1 MRACEKVSWK
11 KWMRSRP
18 LSSPTPPKTRG
29 SDQVV
34 GFLVGGAWIMPGEG
48 TGVGAGPP
56 PVSSRQAAPLMKKI
70 VIAQGV
76 THAPRPHARAPH
88 ARAEPTPPL
97 SNLALLHPPR
107 HKRPALTDT
116 HTHTQRLPFRLK
128 TSAQERQREGERARS
143 SLSLHFF
150 FPSPR
155 GAGRRA
161 QASGPPH
168 AGALSIFLRGRGP
181 PLKKG
186 FVNTSKAWWCE
197 VLATGLPAAVVAGG
211 GGRCPA
217 RQRGG

>member
-1 MRACEKVSWK
+1 MDALEASLLSHPAKNTGL
-11 KWMRSRP
+11 RSSCRFFGRGRMDHARGGHRRGRRPPPSVKPTGRP
-18 LSSPTPPKTRG
+18 LNEKNRHCPGGDPRAPPARARTPRTR
-29 SDQVV
+29 
-34 GFLVGGAWIMPGEG
+34 
-48 TGVGAGPP
+48 
-56 PVSSRQAAPLMKKI
+56 R
-70 VIAQGV
+70 
-76 THAPRPHARAPH
+76 THAPPLQPRPPPPPTPQTARAH
-88 ARAEPTPPL
+88 
-97 SNLALLHPPR
+97 R
-107 HKRPALTDT
+107 HT

-168 AGALSIFLRGRGP
+168 AGALTIFLRGRGP

>member
-1 MRACEKVSWK
+1 MCGRVRACERVSWK

-18 LSSPTPPKTRG
+18 LSSPTPPKIRG

-34 GFLVGGAWIMPGEG
+34 GFLVGGAWIMPGGG
-48 TGVGAGPP
+48 TGVGAGPSQCQADRP
-56 PVSSRQAAPLMKKI
+56 PPNEKI

-76 THAPRPHARAPH
+76 THAPRPHARAPR
-88 ARAEPTPPL
+88 ARAEPTPP
-97 SNLALLHPPR
+97 SPTSPSSTPHATNGPR
-107 HKRPALTDT
+107 SQT

-143 SLSLHFF
+143 SPLSLHFF

-168 AGALSIFLRGRGP
+168 GA
-181 PLKKG
+181 
-186 FVNTSKAWWCE
+186 
-197 VLATGLPAAVVAGG
+197 
-211 GGRCPA
+211 
-217 RQRGG
+217 